1 MKIMKC
7 VLSVLCFVVT
17 LCCCGGG
24 STAAVEGLTGK
35 VTLDGYEGRYV
46 FLETTDGSAVKVD
59 SALVTDGKFA
69 FTFNDSVP
77 QVYRLVLTTSDDDQ
91 YPITLPVVSEKGHVQ
106 AVMGELVLTSG
117 TPLNDELQDFLLAV
131 SNFTEKAVEG
141 FKEKLMKEQQP
152 GLQQVRDDFAKLV
165 EGAVMK
171 NVGNPVGVYIYRA
184 YNHNLTEP
192 QKAQIMLRGSES
204 FRKAVNQ

>member
-1 MKIMKC
+1 MKC
-7 VLSVLCFVVT
+7 VLSVLFSIT
-17 LCCCGGG
+17 LFCSCGGG
-24 STAAVEGLTGK
+24 NNATTVEGLSGK

-46 FLETTDGSAVKVD
+46 YLETTDGSSMKVD
-59 SALVTDGKFA
+59 SPTVTDGKFA

-77 QVYRLVLTTSDDDQ
+77 QVYRLVLTNSNEDQ
-91 YPITLPVVSEKGHVQ
+91 FPITLPVVSEKGHVQ

-131 SNFTEKAVEG
+131 SNFTDKAVDG
-141 FKEKLMKEQQP
+141 FKEQIMKKQEP
-152 GLQQVRDDFAKLV
+152 GLQQVKDDFAKLV

-171 NVGNPVGVYIYRA
+171 NVENTVGAYIFRA
-184 YNHNLTEP
+184 YNRNLTEP
-192 QKAQIMLRGSES
+192 QKAQILLRGGES

>member
-1 MKIMKC
+1 MKC
-7 VLSVLCFVVT
+7 VLSILFSVMLFCS
-17 LCCCGGG
+17 CGGG
-24 STAAVEGLTGK
+24 NTAAVEGLTGK
-35 VTLDGYEGRYV
+35 VTLDGYEGRHV

-59 SALVTDGKFA
+59 SAVVTEGKFA

-77 QVYRLVLTTSDDDQ
+77 QVYRLVLTTSDEDQ

-141 FKEKLMKEQQP
+141 FKEKIIKDQEP
-152 GLQQVRDDFAKLV
+152 GLQQVKDDFAKLV

-171 NVGNPVGVYIYRA
+171 NMGNPVGVYIYRA
-184 YNHNLTEP
+184 YSHNLTSE
-192 QKAQIMLRGSES
+192 QKEALIIRAGES